1 MHNSEHLNRYYSKG
15 ICKKRSNLDGPR
27 MVSRVYKNWQFS
39 NKWWYP
45 TFHRHMKNV
54 STPLFKLLMN
64 YTEKTIMNLTE
75 FSPGLALF
83 FWHLVFYFRILLFK
97 RQFTLEKKMEH
108 TFFVT
113 FHEMSTKWRFVLFNL
128 QERLDLAALGTT
140 SWVAEEPSFSTREK
154 HEVAENIPGDDQ
166 CHRLDGWN

>member
-1 MHNSEHLNRYYSKG
+1 
-15 ICKKRSNLDGPR
+15 
-27 MVSRVYKNWQFS
+27 MVSQVYKNWQFS
-39 NKWWYP
+39 NKWWYA

-64 YTEKTIMNLTE
+64 YTKKTIMNLTE

-83 FWHLVFYFRILLFK
+83 FFTFCMLLSHSSFSK
-97 RQFTLEKKMEH
+97 PIYSKKIMEL
-108 TFFVT
+108 TFSIT
-113 FHEMSTKWRFVLFNL
+113 FHEMSPKWCLVLFIL
-128 QERLDLAALGTT
+128 QERLDLAAMGTT
-140 SWVAEEPSFSTREK
+140 SWVAEAPSFSTWEK